1 MSSSCARE
9 RNTLTQWDAFSR
21 PPTRP
26 ATIGASTTILAI
38 IDTAEHLEVNIV
50 AVFCFVSN
58 RPERSKPDDMEDM
71 NSNRPKRSQVFLRF
85 TLARSVAEEF
95 LVLLVSPAVPGAML
109 IFCPTPVSNAGLVGM
124 GYVNV
129 TSGGGGA
136 AVTLC
141 VWPAMPIHN
150 HNPSVNPV
158 VGFVHAPS
166 FTNRVGVVGGNVV
179 NVSSSFVATTHGLG
193 TLELSRPSSPL
204 DEAPCP
210 SPSVDDSYQNTSN
223 NLFDVRPFRTI
234 RRDDLRSPVEVFEVA
249 SEVAVVESERED
261 GRGSGKD

>member
-1 MSSSCARE
+1 MGCI
-9 RNTLTQWDAFSR
+9 L
-21 PPTRP
+21 P
-26 ATIGASTTILAI
+26 ATDEASHHRCLHDDLGHNRHRRTLGS
-38 IDTAEHLEVNIV
+38 EHCGRL
-50 AVFCFVSN
+50 
-58 RPERSKPDDMEDM
+58 
-71 NSNRPKRSQVFLRF
+71 LL
-85 TLARSVAEEF
+85 LARSVAEEF

-179 NVSSSFVATTHGLG
+179 NVSSSFVATTHGFPMNLG
-193 TLELSRPSSPL
+193 GNWIASFPDEDLDALVSVSCPL
-204 DEAPCP
+204 LMKLG
-210 SPSVDDSYQNTSN
+210 
-223 NLFDVRPFRTI
+223 NLGIV
-234 RRDDLRSPVEVFEVA
+234 
-249 SEVAVVESERED
+249 
-261 GRGSGKD
+261 